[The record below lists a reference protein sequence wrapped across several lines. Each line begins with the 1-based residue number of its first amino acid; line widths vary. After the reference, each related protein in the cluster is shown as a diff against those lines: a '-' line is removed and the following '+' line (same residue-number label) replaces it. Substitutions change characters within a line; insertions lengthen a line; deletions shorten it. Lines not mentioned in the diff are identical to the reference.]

1 MNSELSVEENFSKII
16 DPETNQEVLLE
27 SQIGMQVIKNYIEC
41 LKNGPN
47 SENIISTKMFYPED
61 SQNEK
66 EEEIK
71 IPINN
76 NAIEEKQP
84 IENIYEHAK
93 TLETIQLNGSE
104 LKSRIQNLQR
114 KTPVKGNL
122 VWIQRSSGKWQRGII
137 SDVLLG
143 DNGDPSFNVYFR
155 TTDGKIGSKKNLD
168 EGAVLF
174 Y

>member
-1 MNSELSVEENFSKII
+1 MNSEMSIEENFSNII
-16 DPETNQEVLLE
+16 DPETNQEVSLE

-47 SENIISTKMFYPED
+47 SENIISTKMFYAE
-61 SQNEK
+61 EAV
-66 EEEIK
+66 EEEISV
-71 IPINN
+71 NN
-76 NAIEEKQP
+76 P
-84 IENIYEHAK
+84 IENVYERAK
-93 TLETIQLNGSE
+93 TLETIQIGGSE
-104 LKSRIQNLQR
+104 LKKRIQNLTR

-143 DNGDPSFNVYFR
+143 NNGDPSFNVYFR
-155 TTDGKIGSKKNLD
+155 TDSGKVASKKNLD

>member
-1 MNSELSVEENFSKII
+1 MNSEMSIEENFSNII
-16 DPETNQEVLLE
+16 DPETNQEVSLE

-47 SENIISTKMFYPED
+47 SENIISTKMFYADEAV
-61 SQNEK
+61 
-66 EEEIK
+66 EEEIS
-71 IPINN
+71 INN
-76 NAIEEKQP
+76 P
-84 IENIYEHAK
+84 IENVYERAK
-93 TLETIQLNGSE
+93 TLETIQIAGSE
-104 LKSRIQNLQR
+104 LKERIQNLTR

-143 DNGDPSFNVYFR
+143 NNGDPSFNVYFR
-155 TTDGKIGSKKNLD
+155 TDSGKVASKKNLD